1 MTEEAQEGRLAS
13 ASGLFRSFARNK
25 AALGALIFLIILTLA
40 AIFASYL
47 FPDGPSKYFI
57 NRQLEPPSLA
67 FPFGTDYLG
76 RDMLSLIAYGAR
88 TDLLIAFSAG
98 GLIAVLG
105 TFTGLVAGYYGGNVD
120 GVLMR
125 IVDVFLTLPTL
136 PLILVV
142 VAVAQPSLLNIF
154 LVIALTGWPGMA
166 RLVRSNVLA
175 LAKQEFIQIE
185 KVMGAGVGRIIFK
198 HLLPNM
204 MNVILVYTSLII
216 PVVILTEATIEF
228 LGLAPLSLSWG
239 FLINISLS
247 YMIQGA
253 WWMSV
258 FPGLAIFG
266 TSLSFYLISE
276 GLKEA
281 LTPKLRRR
289 GESLAVQLAEDR
301 R

>member
-1 MTEEAQEGRLAS
+1 MTDELPETRLAS
-13 ASGLFRSFARNK
+13 ASSLFRSFARNK
-25 AALGALIFLIILTLA
+25 AALGALIFLVVLVLA
-40 AIFASYL
+40 AVLANLL
-47 FPDGPSKYFI
+47 FSDSPDTPFLS
-57 NRQLEPPSLA
+57 RQLQAPSLS
-67 FPFGTDYLG
+67 FPLGTDYIG
-76 RDMLSLIAYGAR
+76 RNMLVLIVYGAR
-88 TDLLIAFSAG
+88 TDLLVVFAAG
-98 GLIAVLG
+98 GLIAILG
-105 TFTGLVAGYYGGNVD
+105 TMSGLVAGYYGGRVD
-120 GVLMR
+120 GLLMR
-125 IVDVFLTLPTL
+125 IVDIFLTLPTL

-166 RLVRSNVLA
+166 RLIRSNVLA
-175 LAKQEFIQIE
+175 MAKQEFVQIE
-185 KVMGAGVGRIIFK
+185 KVMGASTGRILFR

-204 MNVILVYTSLII
+204 VNVILVYTSLVI

-228 LGLAPLSLSWG
+228 LGLAPLALSWG

-253 WWMSV
+253 WWMSL

-266 TSLSFYLISE
+266 TSLAFYLISE

-281 LTPKLRRR
+281 LTPKLRRK
-289 GESLAVQLAEDR
+289 GESIAVQLAEDR

>member
-1 MTEEAQEGRLAS
+1 
-13 ASGLFRSFARNK
+13 
-25 AALGALIFLIILTLA
+25 
-40 AIFASYL
+40 
-47 FPDGPSKYFI
+47 
-57 NRQLEPPSLA
+57 
-67 FPFGTDYLG
+67 
-76 RDMLSLIAYGAR
+76 
-88 TDLLIAFSAG
+88 
-98 GLIAVLG
+98 
-105 TFTGLVAGYYGGNVD
+105 
-120 GVLMR
+120 MR

-175 LAKQEFIQIE
+175 LVKQEFIQIE
-185 KVMGAGVGRIIFK
+185 RVMGAGTGRIIFR
-198 HLLPNM
+198 HLLPNLT
-204 MNVILVYTSLII
+204 NVILVYTSLVI

-253 WWMSV
+253 WWMSL

-281 LTPKLRRR
+281 LTPKLRRK
-289 GESLAVQLAEDR
+289 GESIAVQLAEER

>member
-1 MTEEAQEGRLAS
+1 MTEDPQESRFES
-13 ASGLFRSFARNK
+13 ASGLFRSFARNRV
-25 AALGALIFLIILTLA
+25 ALVALVFLIALVLA
-40 AIFASYL
+40 AVLANYL
-47 FPDGPSKYFI
+47 FSDNPATPFLS
-57 NRQLEPPSLA
+57 RQLQAPSLA
-67 FPFGTDYLG
+67 FPFGTDYIG
-76 RDMLSLIAYGAR
+76 RNMLVLIVYGAR
-88 TDLLIAFSAG
+88 TDLLVAFAAG

-105 TFTGLVAGYYGGNVD
+105 TLSGLVAGYYGGRVD
-120 GVLMR
+120 GALMR
-125 IVDVFLTLPTL
+125 IVDIFLTLPTL

-166 RLVRSNVLA
+166 RLIRSNVLA
-175 LAKQEFIQIE
+175 MAKQEFVQIE
-185 KVMGAGVGRIIFK
+185 RVMGASTGRILFR

-204 MNVILVYTSLII
+204 VNVILVYTSLII

-266 TSLSFYLISE
+266 TSLAFYLISE

-281 LTPKLRRR
+281 LTPKLRRK

>member
-1 MTEEAQEGRLAS
+1 
-13 ASGLFRSFARNK
+13 
-25 AALGALIFLIILTLA
+25 
-40 AIFASYL
+40 
-47 FPDGPSKYFI
+47 
-57 NRQLEPPSLA
+57 
-67 FPFGTDYLG
+67 
-76 RDMLSLIAYGAR
+76 MLSLIAYGAR

-125 IVDVFLTLPTL
+125 VVDVFLTLPTL

-142 VAVAQPSLLNIF
+142 VAVAEPSLLNIF

-247 YMIQGA
+247 
-253 WWMSV
+253 S
-258 FPGLAIFG
+258 
-266 TSLSFYLISE
+266 
-276 GLKEA
+276 
-281 LTPKLRRR
+281 
-289 GESLAVQLAEDR
+289 
-301 R
+301 

>member
-1 MTEEAQEGRLAS
+1 MTEELPETRLAS
-13 ASGLFRSFARNK
+13 ASGILRSFARNR
-25 AALGALIFLIILTLA
+25 AALGALVFLVVLVLVAVLANLIFSDNPNTPFL
-40 AIFASYL
+40 
-47 FPDGPSKYFI
+47 
-57 NRQLEPPSLA
+57 NRQLQAPSLA

-76 RDMLSLIAYGAR
+76 RNMVVLIAYGAR
-88 TDLLIAFSAG
+88 TDLLVAFAAG

-105 TFTGLVAGYYGGNVD
+105 TLSGLVAGYYGGRID
-120 GVLMR
+120 GLLMR
-125 IVDVFLTLPTL
+125 IVDIFLTLPTL

-166 RLVRSNVLA
+166 RLIRSNVLSM
-175 LAKQEFIQIE
+175 AKQEFVQIE
-185 KVMGAGVGRIIFK
+185 RVMGASTGRILFK

-204 MNVILVYTSLII
+204 VNVILVYTSLII

-266 TSLSFYLISE
+266 TSLAFYLISE

-281 LTPKLRRR
+281 LTPKLRRK
-289 GESLAVQLAEDR
+289 GESLAIQLAEDR

>member
-1 MTEEAQEGRLAS
+1 MTEEDREGTLDS
-13 ASGLFRSFARNK
+13 ASDLLRSFARNRV
-25 AALGALIFLIILTLA
+25 ALGALVFLIVITLA
-40 AIFASYL
+40 AVFANYL
-47 FPDGPSKYFI
+47 FPAGPSKYFI
-57 NRQLEPPSLA
+57 NDQLEAPSLA
-67 FPFGTDYLG
+67 HPFGTDYLG
-76 RDMLSLIAYGAR
+76 RNMLMLIAYGAR
-88 TDLLIAFSAG
+88 TDLLVAFAAG

-105 TFTGLVAGYYGGNVD
+105 TLSGLVAGYYGGRVD
-120 GVLMR
+120 GILMR
-125 IVDVFLTLPTL
+125 IVDIFLTLPTL

-185 KVMGAGVGRIIFK
+185 RVMGAGTGRIIFR

-204 MNVILVYTSLII
+204 TNVILVYTSLVI

-276 GLKEA
+276 GLKGA

-289 GESLAVQLAEDR
+289 GESIAVQLAEEKR
-301 R
+301 